1 MRDAGRH
8 RYGDGVTMTAVAG
21 SIAGAARFAPDFAA
35 APAALTRGAHRE
47 LERDSRADVGLPFGK
62 SNFGAQA
69 MDDGIR
75 FDEGMAHPLDTF
87 ADGREI
93 ERHFVGE

>member
-1 MRDAGRH
+1 
-8 RYGDGVTMTAVAG
+8 MTAVAG
-21 SIAGAARFAPDFAA
+21 SVAGAARFAPDLAA
-35 APAALTRGAHRE
+35 AAAALTRGAYCK
-47 LERDSRADVGLPFGK
+47 LERDSSADVGLPLGE

-69 MDDGIR
+69 MSDGVR
-75 FDEGMAHPLDTF
+75 FDEGVAHPLDTF